1 VAHAISFPHKPSQFM
16 LVDIEE
22 DVRILRIPLV
32 IALED
37 PDLVD
42 EVRTTEL
49 LLVLQEKVAGS

>member
-1 VAHAISFPHKPSQFM
+1 M
-16 LVDIEE
+16 LVDVEK

-42 EVRTTEL
+42 EVRTAEL
-49 LLVLQEKVAGS
+49 FLVLQEEVAGS

>member
-1 VAHAISFPHKPSQFM
+1 M
-16 LVDIEE
+16 LVDEEE
-22 DVRILRIPLV
+22 DVRILRVPLV

-49 LLVLQEKVAGS
+49 LLVLQEEVAGS